1 MFLAEFSQTTVFQC
15 NVYKNYNIEDGNVLL
30 NNQKVLK
37 VTSNYTLSIISES
50 WLNVTG
56 IETAETSHKKY

>member
-37 VTSNYTLSIISES
+37 VLAIILFQSF
-50 WLNVTG
+50 LNLG
-56 IETAETSHKKY
+56 